1 MTECLFC
8 MTEMLTETI
17 SNTWSTYI
25 KDEGERRD
33 NTFNLNR
40 GAQANIQIYEEFE
53 KMNCTLRWTI
63 CFHMQIPLRKSQLG
77 SEDTDSLV
85 WNLRYPTSGQVEPNK
100 RAGLGL
106 KGHITQ
112 NWWVGFVSQTEEGNS
127 RSKPTHC
134 TWNQGSSS
142 YLERRCLV
150 ASSTQ
155 CRFTLKTV

>member
-1 MTECLFC
+1 MFKSILFQEIEWN
-8 MTEMLTETI
+8 TLVSEIIPRLSNWRQSGQSTI
-17 SNTWSTYI
+17 SYQV
-25 KDEGERRD
+25 
-33 NTFNLNR
+33 FNAYFPIPCR
-40 GAQANIQIYEEFE
+40 P

-77 SEDTDSLV
+77 SEDMDSLV